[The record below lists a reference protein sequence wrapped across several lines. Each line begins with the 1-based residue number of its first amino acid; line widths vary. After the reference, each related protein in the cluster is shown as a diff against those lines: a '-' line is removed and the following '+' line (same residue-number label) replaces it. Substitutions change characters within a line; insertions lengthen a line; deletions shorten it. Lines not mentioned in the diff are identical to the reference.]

1 MERAMELHEARK
13 ALKVGEKTVYE
24 HGVLPGARPSLP
36 EPSASQIFQPQI
48 LRPAIS
54 GHPQL

>member
-1 MERAMELHEARK
+1 MERAVESHEACK
-13 ALKVGEKTVYE
+13 ALKVAEKTVYE
-24 HGVLPGARPSLP
+24 HGVLPGDRPSLP

-54 GHPQL
+54 GHLQI